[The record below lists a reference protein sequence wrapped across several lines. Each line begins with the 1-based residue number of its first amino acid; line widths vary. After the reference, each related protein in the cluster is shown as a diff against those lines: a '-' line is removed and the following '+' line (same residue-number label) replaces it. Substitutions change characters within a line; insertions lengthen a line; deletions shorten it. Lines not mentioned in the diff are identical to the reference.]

1 MRMDDMTQRRLMAL
15 SLALTVGISACSG
28 GTDDAIDS
36 TDSTGSTVSV
46 DDEGSVDE
54 GSVDDGSGDE
64 GSLDDESTGT
74 SEPLDDATPVIP
86 DVEPILT
93 GAPQIL
99 TLTPVVVDRLRPT
112 LSWEP
117 VDGAMEYSVV
127 VLDDAGD
134 PYWMWLG
141 SDSEVPLGGVESSD
155 FGVGPIIGTDYTWSV
170 VAFGAD
176 RELLGAS
183 GRLPISAE

>member
-1 MRMDDMTQRRLMAL
+1 MAL

-28 GTDDAIDS
+28 GTDDATDS
-36 TDSTGSTVSV
+36 TDATVSV
-46 DDEGSVDE
+46 DEGSVDE
-54 GSVDDGSGDE
+54 GSVDE
-64 GSLDDESTGT
+64 GSDGEGSVDDESTGT
-74 SEPLDDATPVIP
+74 SEPLEDETPVIP

-93 GAPQIL
+93 GAPQIV

-155 FGVGPIIGTDYTWSV
+155 FGVGPIVGIDYSWSV
-170 VAFGAD
+170 VAFGVD

-183 GRLPISAE
+183 GRLPISTE